1 MNFPFYLSD
10 RNYVPCTVQVREEA
24 NKRRYWKMNKILCIL
39 LAVSV
44 CIVMIVPAMAQPA
57 PSTPFLIWGW
67 VTDSEGAPLDNPD
80 VLITNLDTLEEFTA
94 ETYADSNYYQ
104 VMISSENVS
113 AGNELNFSVNSGTP
127 TNHEVT
133 QAEINAGGFEQNLTA
148 EQTGLCGDVT
158 ENDVVDTGDVILL
171 ANYVGYPGY
180 TIDERTGDVTGNGV
194 VDTGDVILLANYVG
208 YPGYE
213 LNCK

>member
-1 MNFPFYLSD
+1 MDYGVTDPGVLASITFQAIGEEGVCELILDDVVLSD
-10 RNYVPCTVQVREEA
+10 PNASEIPGV
-24 NKRRYWKMNKILCIL
+24 
-39 LAVSV
+39 
-44 CIVMIVPAMAQPA
+44 IVTGGNVEI
-57 PSTPFLIWGW
+57 
-67 VTDSEGAPLDNPD
+67 
-80 VLITNLDTLEEFTA
+80 
-94 ETYADSNYYQ
+94 
-104 VMISSENVS
+104 IS
-113 AGNELNFSVNSGTP
+113 G
-127 TNHEVT
+127 
-133 QAEINAGGFEQNLTA
+133 I
-148 EQTGLCGDVT
+148 CGDVT